1 MTAPVPPADATQAL
15 PPDLQGMPPEE
26 QAGYAA
32 LPEKMKGQLLK
43 EIDRQIFLMQLNEAT
58 INPVAELRPKLRR
71 ALLLNQ
77 PLRVK
82 LGIDPSRPDLHLG
95 HTVVL
100 NKLRDLQELGHQAVL
115 IIGDFTASIGD
126 PSGRSAER
134 PALDLAETK
143 AHAQTYFEQAGL
155 VIDMQRAEVR
165 YNSEWLEHL
174 DLTRVLQ
181 LARVTTVARMLERD
195 DFSKRFSGEK
205 PISIAEF
212 LYPLAQGYDSV
223 MVEADIELGG
233 TDQTFNL
240 LLGREVQRAW
250 GQEPQITITS
260 PLLPGLDGS
269 EKMSKSNDNYVALLD
284 SPFEKFSKVM
294 SIPDSAMLTW
304 YRLLTKLLPE
314 QFEELVEDLASGAK
328 HPKEAKQDIARMV
341 VTRYHSLGTAAD
353 MQDRWEAQFSRKE
366 IPTDVPLFNPPADI
380 MKDAAHAKLVDL
392 LEAAGLTPSK
402 SEGRRLIKQ
411 KGVKVD
417 GIAIENTE
425 EVLVLDRERLLQIG
439 SRKFLRVQATVK
451 EGEGGGDATPLF

>member
-1 MTAPVPPADATQAL
+1 MTDAPAALPVPHPYLAGWTA
-15 PPDLQGMPPEE
+15 EE
-26 QAGYAA
+26 QAAYES
-32 LPEKMKGQLLK
+32 LPDRMKSGLIG
-43 EIDRQIFLMQLNEAT
+43 EIDRHVVILGINQAV
-58 INPVAELRPKLRR
+58 INPVDELRVKLRR
-71 ALLLNQ
+71 ALLLNR

-95 HTVVL
+95 HSVVL
-100 NKLRDLQELGHQAVL
+100 NKMRDCQELGHQAVL

-155 VIDMQRAEVR
+155 VIHMSQAEVR
-165 YNSEWLEHL
+165 YNSEWLEPL
-174 DLTRVLQ
+174 SLVEVLR

-195 DFSKRFSGEK
+195 DFSKRYQSEK
-205 PISIAEF
+205 PISVAEF

-223 MVEADIELGG
+223 MVQADIELGG

-250 GQEPQITITS
+250 GQEPQVTITS
-260 PLLPGLDGS
+260 PLLPGLDGV

-284 SPFEKFSKVM
+284 PPFEKFSKVM

-314 QFEELVEDLASGAK
+314 QFEELEADLAAGHK
-328 HPKEAKQDIARMV
+328 HPKEAKQDIARMI

-353 MQDRWEAQFSRKE
+353 VQDKWEAQFSRRE
-366 IPTDVPLFNPPADI
+366 IPADVPEFTVPATI
-380 MKDAAHAKLVDL
+380 LKDAAHAKLVDI

-411 KGVKVD
+411 GGIKVD
-417 GIAIENTE
+417 AQVIENTE
-425 EVLVLDRERLLQIG
+425 EVLTLDRERLVQIG
-439 SRKFLRVQATVK
+439 NRKFLRVQATIR
-451 EGEGGGDATPLF
+451 EGEAPVDATPLF